1 MERSC
6 FDPASLARRAARPFH
21 VALVAAAVATLG
33 TLASPAR
40 AADVPLG
47 AVAVVALPE
56 HGVAKPADTA
66 ELERIRDARRAP
78 RLLFAGALSADG
90 HSAVRYEFH
99 RSGRYTEPGHDA
111 LDMSTLA
118 ERLTAEGDAWTFA
131 GWRTPPVFDREHH
144 VLFWAYDVKS
154 PEGRRTLGF
163 AAFLT
168 REGVLLFQRTSD
180 RLGAFDGEDAAFRG
194 LLARVRVNDGRRWE
208 DFVATDP
215 IAAGSM
221 ADLVAERGVPRE
233 PGAPGASA
241 PAAAREPARGR
252 DLRETILDLLRHSQ
266 FRIGG
271 LVAAVVGLRI
281 LFGVGRALARQ
292 RVKPEEVTLPPGA
305 TRKPGSPFDDNRPI
319 N

>member
-1 MERSC
+1 MERSRL
-6 FDPASLARRAARPFH
+6 DPAPLERRALRPFRF
-21 VALVAAAVATLG
+21 ALALAVAAALG
-33 TLASPAR
+33 VPAHPAR

-47 AVAVVALPE
+47 AVAVVALPAG
-56 HGVAKPADTA
+56 GVARPADGA

-90 HSAVRYEFH
+90 HAAVRYEFH

-111 LDMSTLA
+111 LDMSALA
-118 ERLTAEGDAWTFA
+118 ERLTAPGDAWTFA

-180 RLGAFDGEDAAFRG
+180 NLGAFEGEDASFRG

-215 IAAGSM
+215 IAAGST
-221 ADLVAERGVPRE
+221 ADLVADRGVPRE
-233 PGAPGASA
+233 PGAPGATA
-241 PAAAREPARGR
+241 PAAASEPAESG
-252 DLRETILDLLRHSQ
+252 DLREAILNLLRDSR

-271 LVAAVVGLRI
+271 VVAAVVGIRI
-281 LFGVGRALARQ
+281 LFGIGRALGRQ
-292 RVKPEEVTLPPGA
+292 RVKPEEVTMPPGA